1 MNNASTGNFLHM
13 AYFDTPNTTS
23 AITYKL
29 GVIVNAAQQVYI
41 NRTVTETDAANYEN
55 GVSWISAT
63 EIKV

>member
-1 MNNASTGNFLHM
+1 M

-29 GVIVNAAQQVYI
+29 GVIMNAAQQVYI
-41 NRTVTETDAANYEN
+41 NRTVTENDGANYEN